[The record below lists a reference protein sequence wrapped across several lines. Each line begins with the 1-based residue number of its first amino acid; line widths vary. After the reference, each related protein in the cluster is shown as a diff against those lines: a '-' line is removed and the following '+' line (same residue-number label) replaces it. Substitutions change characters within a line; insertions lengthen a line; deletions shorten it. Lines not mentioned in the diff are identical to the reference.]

1 MATQTPWAVLLCR
14 YSNDY
19 NDPFQTHISDL
30 YSEWESVFGGFWIS
44 QNMSINCASDNRTIM
59 GLYQQFFTSQG
70 YSTFNIVRYWNDM
83 SHGNIDTSTSE
94 VFPCILDITKEQAAA
109 IAKSPGGR
117 QYQNDIFKKAKSALQ
132 QQYDVDWKNYFGVIV
147 SFQTPDHGAQGGWFD
162 GGPGVFMDIRHVV
175 GNGTQVWG
183 HEMGHA
189 YGLDHSRA
197 DCSNEDYMD
206 PWDMMS
212 TIAAFSTADPL
223 YGMRGPGLNAWNMRG
238 QKWLDE
244 SRVWKGTPGKDF
256 NQTIQ
261 LRPLHKRGLNGYLAA
276 ELPSIGNHSPYLIEF
291 RVKNNWD
298 AEIPAPGIIVHRLG
312 GADENGET
320 ADQRSINPI
329 NTHSY
334 VMKGTRNQHSLTAG
348 DIFEIGTGPFSRI
361 QVIAIDD
368 VNEIAT
374 IQLCYASGSKTK
386 PSVKISFRTQYDH
399 CRPRSVEGATSTF
412 VYKITDLQ
420 YACAYRVVWN
430 VIGAVPVAGQKND
443 GTAFSIVVPDPS
455 VWVKVTIG
463 VFFDDGNSANDV
475 LSFYSISQG
484 TADLLE
490 FICKML
496 QEKRKPNPWWEW
508 NPAILRTIAARYSK
522 QQLIEAGARAEK
534 LLGNLQKIIEH
545 ME

>member
-212 TIAAFSTADPL
+212 TKAAFSTTDPL

-256 NQTIQ
+256 NQAIQ

-312 GADENGET
+312 GADENGPAVAAPDGARGQAAPRRTLVAGER
-320 ADQRSINPI
+320 APHVSVVRAREQARRGLRSHVGHVQLGLVVGAHGLAARSALEREPLA
-329 NTHSY
+329 
-334 VMKGTRNQHSLTAG
+334 VPAERELT
-348 DIFEIGTGPFSRI
+348 D
-361 QVIAIDD
+361 
-368 VNEIAT
+368 
-374 IQLCYASGSKTK
+374 
-386 PSVKISFRTQYDH
+386 
-399 CRPRSVEGATSTF
+399 
-412 VYKITDLQ
+412 
-420 YACAYRVVWN
+420 
-430 VIGAVPVAGQKND
+430 GAVDARGHCQLATPANQYREDIAVRSLVIRLLHPVRHE
-443 GTAFSIVVPDPS
+443 V
-455 VWVKVTIG
+455 
-463 VFFDDGNSANDV
+463 
-475 LSFYSISQG
+475 
-484 TADLLE
+484 E
-490 FICKML
+490 
-496 QEKRKPNPWWEW
+496 R
-508 NPAILRTIAARYSK
+508 PAVGRES
-522 QQLIEAGARAEK
+522 G
-534 LLGNLQKIIEH
+534 
-545 ME
+545 